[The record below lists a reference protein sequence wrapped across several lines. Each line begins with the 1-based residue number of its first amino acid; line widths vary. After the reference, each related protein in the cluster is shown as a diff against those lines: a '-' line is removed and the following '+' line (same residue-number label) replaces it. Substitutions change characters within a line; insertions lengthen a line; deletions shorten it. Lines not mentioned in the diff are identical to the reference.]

1 METRNV
7 SDEKLRAC
15 IYGLHDNEIN
25 NVHSCLKLTD
35 VPIELADIASLCTG
49 NPAMITLK
57 QAELIMGIRKA
68 FNFICDEYDFND
80 CTQLIITLG
89 KLIGTRLDES
99 SVKPIVGEEGYKR
112 WKSCNSK
119 DKTVLER
126 AVAWFAS
133 IVYYEPFESMNEIIA
148 YLIFNKVLIE
158 NGVGYAVM
166 SYIDITGLKSAIKD
180 FKAGQFTEYP
190 ERLGSILQSL
200 TTSII

>member
-7 SDEKLRAC
+7 SNEKLRAC

-25 NVHSCLKLTD
+25 NVHSCIALAGES
-35 VPIELADIASLCTG
+35 IELVDIASLCTD
-49 NPAMITLK
+49 NSAMITLK
-57 QAELIMGIRKA
+57 QAEFIMGVRKA

-99 SVKPIVGEEGYKR
+99 SMKPIIGEEGYNR

-148 YLIFNKVLIE
+148 YLMFNKVLIE
-158 NGVGYAVM
+158 NGYGYATMTYVN
-166 SYIDITGLKSAIKD
+166 IDALKSAIYE
-180 FKAGQFTEYP
+180 FQEGQFTEYP
-190 ERLGSILQSL
+190 EQLGSVLQSL
-200 TTSII
+200 TTNVI

>member
-1 METRNV
+1 MEIRNV

-25 NVHSCLKLTD
+25 NVHSCLRLAD
-35 VPIELADIASLCTG
+35 VPIELVDIASLCTD
-49 NPAMITLK
+49 NSAMITLK
-57 QAELIMGIRKA
+57 QAEFIMGIRKA

-99 SVKPIVGEEGYKR
+99 SVKPIVGEEGYNR

-119 DKTVLER
+119 DKTVMER

-133 IVYYEPFESMNEIIA
+133 IVYYEPFEGMNEIIA
-148 YLIFNKVLIE
+148 YLMFNKVLIE
-158 NGVGYAVM
+158 NGYGYATM
-166 SYIDITGLKSAIKD
+166 TYIHIDALQSAIKE

-190 ERLGSILQSL
+190 ERLSSMLWSL
-200 TTSII
+200 TTSVI